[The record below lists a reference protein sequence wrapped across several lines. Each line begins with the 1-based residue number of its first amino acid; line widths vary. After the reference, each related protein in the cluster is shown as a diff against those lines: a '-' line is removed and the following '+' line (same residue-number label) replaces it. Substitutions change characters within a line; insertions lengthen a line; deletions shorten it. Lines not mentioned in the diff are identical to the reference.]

1 MDPRSIAAFLAVA
14 DTLHFNDAAKRLG
27 MSQPSLSV
35 RIRRLED
42 EIGFQLFDRSGTGV
56 ALTKNGAVFLTE
68 ARRQLD
74 LWSGLSATA
83 ARIKRGSFERL
94 RVGVT
99 PIGLLSQV
107 PEIIQAWSRRF
118 PDVHIDLVDAVSNEL
133 ERQVAHGFLDIAF
146 IHPPP
151 AEPSNAHRTLFAV
164 PLVAVL
170 PSDHACARSTT
181 TSLID
186 LSDDKF
192 IVVQRSIGPAAYD
205 RIIAACMGAG
215 FSPRIGHEVTTS
227 LALIG
232 LVAAGAGVGLV
243 IEPLTCLQR
252 QGVVYVRLDPSSLS
266 LEFAICWRDPALA
279 CLADEWAAIAA
290 ACVPALRP

>member
-14 DTLHFNDAAKRLG
+14 DTLHFNNAAKRLG

-42 EIGFQLFDRSGTGV
+42 EIGFQLFDRSATGV

-83 ARIKRGSFERL
+83 GRIKRGSFERL

-118 PDVHIDLVDAVSNEL
+118 PEVHIDLVDAVSNEL
-133 ERQVAHGFLDIAF
+133 ERQVAQGVLDIAF
-146 IHPPP
+146 VHPPL
-151 AEPSNAHRTLFAV
+151 AEPTNAQRTLFEV

-170 PSDHACARSTT
+170 RSDHAQARNTS
-181 TSLID
+181 TSLVD
-186 LSDDKF
+186 LGDDTF
-192 IVVQRSIGPAAYD
+192 IVVRRSIGPAAYD
-205 RIIAACMGAG
+205 RIITACMAAG

-243 IEPLTCLQR
+243 IEPLTCVQR
-252 QGVVYVRLDPSSLS
+252 PGVAYVPLDPSSLS
-266 LEFAICWRDPALA
+266 LSFAISWRDPAFER
-279 CLADEWAAIAA
+279 LADEWAAIAE
-290 ACVPALRP
+290 ACVPARA